1 MDAVVGEEDAQW
13 TEPGVPEL
21 TVLVHNVLVSA
32 AISFYQLLYT
42 YTINEK
48 KPSNSVYS
56 SSHLTSFFEKLPQT
70 IILPLYRKCEGMMG
84 ALQPFLPYRNAL
96 IILQHG
102 KSRLQYIQ
110 AN

>member
-1 MDAVVGEEDAQW
+1 MDAVVGEEDAQEW

-32 AISFYQLLYT
+32 AISFYQLLYI
-42 YTINEK
+42 YIYIPLMKK

-56 SSHLTSFFEKLPQT
+56 SSHLTSFFEKIPQT

-102 KSRLQYIQ
+102 KSRL
-110 AN
+110 